1 MKMNISHLAMMG
13 TAVLLTAC
21 SNKEMFDEN
30 FVENSA
36 KASYAENFVRKYA
49 NVNMNQSWDYSH
61 KQSDYTLVGT
71 NKGKKAATRA
81 GEGGFTK
88 GDWYEVDNNTLAWMQ
103 EKLPE
108 GKDNRS
114 LGNPF
119 YMSVPGN
126 EFTIVPIFQGQAGAM
141 WNLHVVVDGVDYLV
155 WEKINGAALGD
166 TDAGPGN
173 IEGTI
178 QIKDLD
184 NQTWHNMHG
193 AWYDNSDKTGYDYWH
208 DNTMYNTDGTD
219 KWYEYDPST
228 DGWAQNKVTA
238 VRAIPYTFKNLPVGA
253 EMYFYLD
260 ITESGNY
267 DSDGRHYEF
276 HNVGTHESSLKGQM
290 LALQDVPRPTNIPSD
305 YEAMI
310 ISCEDADLADSDWD
324 MNDLVL
330 LVYGKTV
337 PKPVKIEEGNEIEE
351 VKTVRYM
358 IEDLGSTDD
367 FDFNDI
373 VVDVSEIRTISPIYT
388 NGVVTEWKEKGT
400 RQEAVIRHL
409 GGTLPFILTIGNTEL
424 EEHAG
429 VMGSHPNE
437 RYEVSGWDMNRH
449 NISIKVRQNT
459 NSEVYNNMVF
469 PKAGEA
475 PMIIAV
481 DPSQGWMDERQSVP
495 ESWFYVPEE

>member
-1 MKMNISHLAMMG
+1 MKTNINNLIMMG
-13 TAVLLTAC
+13 AAVLLTAC
-21 SNKEMFDEN
+21 SSKDLFDEN
-30 FVENSA
+30 GFENKA
-36 KASYAENFVRKYA
+36 KASYAENFVKKYA

-61 KQSDYTLVGT
+61 KQSDFTLVGT

-81 GEGGFTK
+81 GESGFTK
-88 GDWYEVDNNTLAWMQ
+88 GSWYEVDNNTLDWMQ
-103 EKLPE
+103 EKLVE
-108 GKDNRS
+108 GQDNRS

-119 YMSVPGN
+119 YMTVPGN

-155 WEKINGAALGD
+155 WEKINNALLGGTETAPD
-166 TDAGPGN
+166 NEPN
-173 IEGTI
+173 IGSI

-184 NQTWHNMHG
+184 NEEWHNMHG
-193 AWYDNSDKTGYDYWH
+193 QWYDWGYGHWNSL
-208 DNTMYNTDGTD
+208 YNTDGSDRWTPD
-219 KWYEYDPST
+219 WS
-228 DGWAQNKVTA
+228 AQNKVTA

-260 ITESGNY
+260 VTESGSGNWNGA
-267 DSDGRHYEF
+267 DHEMN
-276 HNVGTHESSLKGQM
+276 NVGAHESSLKGQM
-290 LALQDVPRPTNIPSD
+290 LALQDVPMPNNISAD
-305 YEAMI
+305 NEVMLI
-310 ISCEDADLADSDWD
+310 GCEDSDLKDSDWD

-337 PKPVKIEEGNEIEE
+337 PKPVKIEEGAEIEE

-373 VVDVSEIRTISPIYT
+373 VLDVSEIRTISPIYT

-409 GGTLPFILTIGNTEL
+409 GGTLPFKLTIGNTEL

-429 VMGSHPNE
+429 VMGADPNE

-449 NISIKVRQNT
+449 NIKVEVRQSVNT
-459 NSEVYNNMVF
+459 EVYNTIGF

-481 DPSQGWMDERQSVP
+481 DPSQGWMGERQSVP
-495 ESWFYVPEE
+495 ESWFYVPEETPEKE